1 MDVDTKTL
9 NSLSNAS
16 DLTNT
21 INGGKDYFL
30 LTFDPIAFK
39 YIGRRVVGSS
49 TQRKFTKLGE
59 DFNICFKLIK
69 SDSKLVKSLL
79 FSYGFLQCSSKNP
92 HCNLIWTN
100 THLSTNSMRQLKLW
114 QRMNHFPR
122 SWMLTKKDCLYEN
135 VNRAGVLYG
144 QDYFN
149 FIPDFFCTPLC
160 DEDTTSLINCCKE
173 IENGK
178 QSPFIVKP
186 AGGSFGKG
194 IFFLSRAVEVYS
206 VDNSQKLVISRYIE
220 RPLLINGLKWDLR
233 IYVLV
238 TSFYPLIVY
247 MYSDGLARFAVHTYK
262 DGKTNFDDLNQHL
275 TNYVLNKTS
284 EYFIRNTDCS
294 VEDMGHKW
302 TLGALLRHLEEN
314 SDVDTELLMVRIEDI
329 VIKSLLS
336 IQPRVAAMCRKL
348 NLHPKCCFEL
358 FGFDILVDEHL
369 KPWLLEMNLSPSL
382 SCDSPLDTLL
392 KSHLFCDVLNIASIP
407 LVSDKNIENE
417 CYYGE
422 EEYELTDQHQKQ
434 FKKHLNDEKL
444 DNENKQNL
452 QNSLQPQTPSTSSL
466 SNSSINGFIPLSTN
480 DIDEEMLQQC
490 STNKRKLSPKQQLR
504 ASKIKKMQTPQKVS
518 FSSERMS
525 ALYLE
530 RVELLFEKLMIENKR
545 RGHFNR
551 IFPRRTTWR
560 MYCTILE
567 DCGQEHWDKA
577 LHNLLSNEYNQSSS
591 PPKLSMFDVQLT
603 HEQLMNAEKFPKR
616 ELLDPAVKN
625 IALAEALEEANC
637 YKMKKVYTTGSSGDL
652 RPYPSALPKLRP
664 IARRRTKSQCIAD
677 ELKQEKLEKKKEELA
692 AATAST
698 SLNNSTNSPT
708 APLLELDPN
717 LPSLALKETEGTKYA
732 INENQKMK
740 KNNSVNGII

>member
-1 MDVDTKTL
+1 MDFDAKTL
-9 NSLSNAS
+9 NSFSIAS
-16 DLTNT
+16 DFTNT
-21 INGGKDYFL
+21 LNGGKDPYL
-30 LTFDPIAFK
+30 MTFDPIAFR

-59 DFNICFKLIK
+59 DFNLCFKLIK

-79 FSYGFLQCSSKNP
+79 FSYGFLQCSSKNLY
-92 HCNLIWTN
+92 CNLIWTN
-100 THLSTNSMRQLKLW
+100 THLSTNSMRQLKSW

-122 SWMLTKKDCLYEN
+122 SWMLT
-135 VNRAGVLYG
+135 
-144 QDYFN
+144 
-149 FIPDFFCTPLC
+149 IPDFFCTPLNDKNC
-160 DEDTTSLINCCKE
+160 TKLVNCCKE

-194 IFFLSRAVEVYS
+194 IFFLSRAEEVYS
-206 VDNSQKLVISRYIE
+206 IDYSQKWVISRYIE

-275 TNYVLNKTS
+275 TNYNV
-284 EYFIRNTDCS
+284 FRNNDCS

-314 SDVDTELLMVRIEDI
+314 SGIDTELLMVRIEDI

-369 KPWLLEMNLSPSL
+369 KPWLLEINLSPSL
-382 SCDSPLDTLL
+382 SCDAPLDTLL
-392 KSHLFCDVLNIASIP
+392 KTHLFCDVLNVASIP
-407 LVSDKNIENE
+407 LVNDRNMENE
-417 CYYGE
+417 CYFSDE
-422 EEYELTDQHQKQ
+422 EDEVADEGSKRRKKQ
-434 FKKHLNDEKL
+434 SNDEKL
-444 DNENKQNL
+444 DNGNEQDLK
-452 QNSLQPQTPSTSSL
+452 NSFHPQTPSTSSL
-466 SNSSINGFIPLSTN
+466 LSTSSVN
-480 DIDEEMLQQC
+480 HFVTLKDDDDVLQQC
-490 STNKRKLSPKQQLR
+490 SSSKNEKEKSKQLPR
-504 ASKIKKMQTPQKVS
+504 ASKIKRMQTPQKVT

-530 RVELLFEKLMIENKR
+530 RVELLFEKLKLENKR

-560 MYCTILE
+560 MYCSILE
-567 DCGQEHWDKA
+567 DCGQEQWDKA
-577 LHNLLSNEYNQSSS
+577 LHTLLSAEYNQDTT
-591 PPKLSMFDVQLT
+591 PPKLTMYDVQLT
-603 HEQLMNAEKFPKR
+603 HEQLMNAEKYQKR
-616 ELLDPAVKN
+616 ELLDPSVSN
-625 IALAEALEEANC
+625 IALAEALEEAKC
-637 YKMKKVYTTGSSGDL
+637 YKKKKVYTTASCSGDF

-664 IARRRTKSQCIAD
+664 SARRRTKSQCLAD
-677 ELKQEKLEKKKEELA
+677 ELKQEKLEKKKEEMA
-692 AATAST
+692 AAATTTTAST
-698 SLNNSTNSPT
+698 SLNISSNSPT

-717 LPSLALKETEGTKYA
+717 LPSLSLLKENEGNKFIT

-740 KNNSVNGII
+740 NKNGVK